1 MQRAS
6 RITTDEVEVAGV
18 RIPAGAIVRLLPAA
32 ANRDNNKYPDGETF
46 DIDRNTD
53 GHLGF
58 GHGVHS
64 CLGAPLARLEVLAT
78 VQLLAEKLA
87 FLNLHPDKP
96 IEYVRGN
103 NLTNSGPEH
112 LYVKLGETN
121 A

>member
-1 MQRAS
+1 M
-6 RITTDEVEVAGV
+6 T
-18 RIPAGAIVRLLPAA
+18 IPAGAIVRLLPAA
-32 ANRDNNKYPDGETF
+32 ANRDSSKYPDGETF
-46 DIDRNTD
+46 DIDRTTD

-64 CLGAPLARLEVLAT
+64 CLGAPLARLETKVTVEILA
-78 VQLLAEKLA
+78 AKLGSLT
-87 FLNLHPDKP
+87 LNTTRP

-112 LYVKLGETN
+112 LHVELESFS